1 MALVYYIA
9 HDGSQFE
16 ADVPAGSSV
25 MDGAV
30 NNGIDGILAE
40 CGGAMSCATCHVYID
55 DAWVSKVAAP
65 TEMEQEMLEVV
76 SNPKETSRLSCQVT
90 VTNEMEGLKVHLPES
105 QF

>member
-1 MALVYYIA
+1 MALVFYVA
-9 HDGSQFE
+9 FDGSQHE
-16 ADVPAGSSV
+16 ADVPVGSSV

-55 DAWVSKVAAP
+55 DAWVSKVSAP

-76 SNPKETSRLSCQVT
+76 SNPKENSRLSCQVT
-90 VTNEMEGLKVHLPES
+90 ITTEMEGLKVHLPES

>member
-90 VTNEMEGLKVHLPES
+90 ITNEMEGLKVHLPES

>member
-1 MALVYYIA
+1 
-9 HDGSQFE
+9 
-16 ADVPAGSSV
+16 

>member
-1 MALVYYIA
+1 MALVFYIA

-55 DAWVSKVAAP
+55 DAWVSKVSAP

>member
-16 ADVPAGSSV
+16 ADVPAGSTI

-30 NNGIDGILAE
+30 NNGIEGILAE
-40 CGGAMSCATCHVYID
+40 CGGAMSCATCHVYV
-55 DAWVSKVAAP
+55 DAEWTGKVEAP
-65 TEMEQEMLEVV
+65 TAMEVDMLEVV
-76 SNPKETSRLSCQVT
+76 SNPKENSRLSCQLT
-90 VTNEMEGLKVHLPES
+90 VTDAMEGLKIHLPES